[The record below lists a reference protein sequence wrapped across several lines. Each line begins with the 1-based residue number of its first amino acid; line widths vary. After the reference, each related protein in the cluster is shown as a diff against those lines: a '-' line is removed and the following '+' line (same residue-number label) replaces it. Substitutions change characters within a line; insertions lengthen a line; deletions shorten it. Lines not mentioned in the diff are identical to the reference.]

1 MGPTSR
7 RRQSRSVQVTPE
19 ADPRSAELGHN
30 RKAGWDSALKR
41 NFQHFSSVA
50 DEGVANESGGSGG
63 QRGVWRAA
71 GWGVGLW
78 SPWEWKSKCVS
89 GYLFIIFLKYS
100 IHCRGFMIPNVS
112 GNIKRRIPQSH
123 RASIN

>member
-7 RRQSRSVQVTPE
+7 RRQSRSVRVTPE

-78 SPWEWKSKCVS
+78 SPWGLAW
-89 GYLFIIFLKYS
+89 FPPWLKREEAWS
-100 IHCRGFMIPNVS
+100 PGSSLSF
-112 GNIKRRIPQSH
+112 
-123 RASIN
+123 

>member
-7 RRQSRSVQVTPE
+7 GRQSRSVRVTPE

-50 DEGVANESGGSGG
+50 DEGVANESG
-63 QRGVWRAA
+63 
-71 GWGVGLW
+71 
-78 SPWEWKSKCVS
+78 WEWGSEGSLEGCRLGCGVMEPMGPGMVPTLAEERGGMVTRFKSE
-89 GYLFIIFLKYS
+89 FLGF
-100 IHCRGFMIPNVS
+100 HGLRELRERGEHNLGV
-112 GNIKRRIPQSH
+112 NLL
-123 RASIN
+123 